1 MVCLST
7 LFSAVILQHCVRW
20 LIATIFQENNPLPS
34 ISLMTCSLFSFF
46 KHSKP
51 ALKIILTEDW
61 PVKIVLSHSPGNRD
75 GGLNSP
81 SIERGKTA
89 IVITTQNSDEWVW
102 KIHYL
107 LDNSVVCDI
116 KFTIFSSNYTY
127 AHVPILGTQL
137 PQHPPRR
144 AVGVL
149 YINVSLFFHL
159 LPTWR
164 WVTGIAGSYQLGLYH
179 SSAKYNLGLTE
190 NTVFGIIPPFSF
202 PLAHRKEL

>member
-20 LIATIFQENNPLPS
+20 LIVMIFQENNPLPS

-102 KIHYL
+102 KIRYL
-107 LDNSVVCDI
+107 LDNLVVCDI
-116 KFTIFSSNYTY
+116 KFTIYFLKLYLCPCAHFRHSATPAPTQESCRSSIHQCTIVFPPPSHLTLSNRDSWFIP
-127 AHVPILGTQL
+127 ARLVP
-137 PQHPPRR
+137 
-144 AVGVL
+144 
-149 YINVSLFFHL
+149 
-159 LPTWR
+159 
-164 WVTGIAGSYQLGLYH
+164 
-179 SSAKYNLGLTE
+179 
-190 NTVFGIIPPFSF
+190 
-202 PLAHRKEL
+202 